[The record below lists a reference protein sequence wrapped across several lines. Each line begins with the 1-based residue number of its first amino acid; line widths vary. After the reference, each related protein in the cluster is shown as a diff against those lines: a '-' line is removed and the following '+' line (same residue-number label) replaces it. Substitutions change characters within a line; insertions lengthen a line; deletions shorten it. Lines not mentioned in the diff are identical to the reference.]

1 MQDTR
6 PIFGIFAMWVLEVLI
21 FRPRGG
27 GGGSGPPPSQDTRL
41 ERGGD
46 FN

>member
-6 PIFGIFAMWVLEVLI
+6 PIFGIFAMWILEVLI
-21 FRPRGG
+21 FRPP
-27 GGGSGPPPSQDTRL
+27 GGGSGPPPSQDTRI